1 MTGILWYLELFW
13 NNGLLSREM
22 GNNTKGETSNFKQ
35 CIHNDDIWVII
46 IFLNH
51 SVLLSLSTISCSALG
66 LYRVEMIRLSL
77 VDTEISWQW
86 IHYEFHY
93 PLIIL
98 AKHISIYISRKVSI
112 RYLLDLIWD
121 NVIIRFHLQKK

>member
-22 GNNTKGETSNFKQ
+22 GKNTKGETSNFKQ
-35 CIHNDDIWVII
+35 RIHNDDIWVII

-77 VDTEISWQW
+77 VDTEISWQMNTLW
-86 IHYEFHY
+86 ISLPFDNCVQ
-93 PLIIL
+93 
-98 AKHISIYISRKVSI
+98 HISKYISVCVIKKTKSQGSNKISPR
-112 RYLLDLIWD
+112 LDMG
-121 NVIIRFHLQKK
+121 